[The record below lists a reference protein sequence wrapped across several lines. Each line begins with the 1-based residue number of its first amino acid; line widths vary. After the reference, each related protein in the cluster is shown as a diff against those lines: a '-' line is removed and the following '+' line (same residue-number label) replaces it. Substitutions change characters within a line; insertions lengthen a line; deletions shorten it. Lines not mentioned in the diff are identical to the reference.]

1 MPGNFAALAKRSAA
15 RAQQRAQSRRAR
27 EEAAATAGEVSVSG
41 SSSSLGSSFAT
52 VTANAR
58 RKLGHKNKILAVDGA
73 GKPYPKSALLCLA
86 LNNPLRQA
94 AIRTIRWPGSSMI
107 DPPPASS
114 PRSHGRSALAWLG
127 QSSARY
133 TRLSAGRR
141 GTPAQ
146 LASSLT
152 TQPRPPVQAHPAA
165 CRHHWQCLIT

>member
-1 MPGNFAALAKRSAA
+1 MPGNIAALAKRSDA
-15 RAQQRAQSRRAR
+15 RAQQRAQSRAR
-27 EEAAATAGEVSVSG
+27 REAAASAGEVSVSG

-52 VTANAR
+52 VAANAR

-86 LNNPLRQA
+86 LDNPLRQA

-114 PRSHGRSALAWLG
+114 PRSHGLSALAWLG

-133 TRLSAGRR
+133 MRLPAGRR
-141 GTPAQ
+141 GTLAQ
-146 LASSLT
+146 LAFPHHTAPSASPGSRCRL
-152 TQPRPPVQAHPAA
+152 
-165 CRHHWQCLIT
+165 RHHWQYLIT